1 MDCVLTSDVWKR
13 NVNRDLPSSFPAI
26 LVTDNVIQRASLA
39 GPREYDIK
47 KIHGFRLSM
56 EHVWVQG

>member
-47 KIHGFRLSM
+47 KFTASG
-56 EHVWVQG
+56 